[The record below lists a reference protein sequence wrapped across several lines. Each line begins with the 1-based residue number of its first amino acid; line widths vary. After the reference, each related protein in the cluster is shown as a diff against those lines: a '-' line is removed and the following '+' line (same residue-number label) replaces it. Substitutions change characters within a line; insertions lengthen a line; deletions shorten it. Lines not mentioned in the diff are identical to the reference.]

1 MLSCCDISECLS
13 VSQSAPFLWEFV
25 KVLLQRLVSLP
36 ADVDDDHLAALVDA
50 DSDDTAVGVGLKGI
64 AQRDHFSI
72 LSLSNIS

>member
-1 MLSCCDISECLS
+1 M
-13 VSQSAPFLWEFV
+13 
-25 KVLLQRLVSLP
+25 SLT
-36 ADVDDDHLAALVDA
+36 ADVEYDHLAALVDA

>member
-50 DSDDTAVGVGLKGI
+50 DDADGDTAVGVGLGI
-64 AQRDHFSI
+64 VGRGREGGVR
-72 LSLSNIS
+72 